1 MIFDFGSKKKF
12 EYIYARTFKFHL
24 LLLEGSNHF
33 TNLGGNLNL
42 FYMKKVLLL
51 VFLLPILTFSQICN
65 PNGNLLLYTNYDG
78 GQLTIDIDQDI
89 PNLKIGVVSYESVQV
104 VLTGAYSSNVTG
116 VVVAGYGGTNNHCG
130 FGFTTNSVVNFN
142 GSPVIVYSPP
152 ANFPNSNG
160 NANIICGYSC
170 NINSSQGGCNTVDQ
184 IEAYMLNQFSGSNLR
199 YHQVQYGCWTSN
211 QLVSSGG
218 NCCLTTVTPQ
228 PIDITLNGTDASC
241 FGACD
246 GQITS
251 TVTGGSGSLTYSW
264 TGSTGT
270 TGNLSGLCA
279 GQYILTV
286 SDGQGNQESDTIVLT
301 EPTEINMNVSIIN
314 AITCNGEEA
323 TVNVTA
329 TGGAPPY
336 TGLGYQTLPAGNHSI
351 TVEDNSGCSVSE
363 TITIDE
369 PDEIVVSSSTIDDSG
384 DCEGSITL
392 SISGGISPYNVQW
405 DANAN
410 NQTGESITNLCH
422 DIYCAT
428 VTDNNG
434 CEIQICDTIN
444 NTVSLLDDEKLQE
457 NALTIYPNPSGNQA
471 KLMID
476 SSIKGLVLI
485 EVYDSQGKL
494 HSSQKT
500 ELKGEKI
507 SIELKSE
514 NKGTYLV
521 RVIGDDFSQTKQW
534 IVGN

>member
-1 MIFDFGSKKKF
+1 MK
-12 EYIYARTFKFHL
+12 
-24 LLLEGSNHF
+24 
-33 TNLGGNLNL
+33 NL
-42 FYMKKVLLL
+42 LLL
-51 VFLLPILTFSQICN
+51 VFLLPIFAFSQICN

-104 VLTGAYSSNVTG
+104 VLTGAYASNVTG

-130 FGFTTNSVVNFN
+130 FGFTTNSVVNFS

-170 NINSSQGGCNTVDQ
+170 NVNSSQGGCNTVDQ
-184 IEAYMLNQFSGSNLR
+184 IEAYMLNQFTGSNLR

-218 NCCLTTVTPQ
+218 NCCLTIVTPQ
-228 PIDITLNGTDASC
+228 PIEITLNSTEPSC

-251 TVTGGSGSLTYSW
+251 TVTGGSGPLTYSW
-264 TGSTGT
+264 TGSTST
-270 TGNLSGLCA
+270 SGNLNGLCA

-286 SDGQGNQESDTIVLT
+286 SDGQGNQQSDTIVLA
-301 EPTEINMNVSIIN
+301 EPSEINMNVSIIN
-314 AITCNGEEA
+314 AIACNGEEA

-336 TGLGYQTLPAGNHSI
+336 TGLGYQTLPAGNH
-351 TVEDNSGCSVSE
+351 TVTVVDNDGCSVDE
-363 TITIDE
+363 TITIEE
-369 PDEIVVSSSTIDDSG
+369 PDEIMISSSNTNDTG
-384 DCEGSITL
+384 DCDGSISL
-392 SISGGISPYNVQW
+392 SITGGDSPYSVQW

-410 NQTGESITNLCH
+410 NQTGEMITNLCH

-434 CEIQICDTIN
+434 CEVGFCDTIN
-444 NTVSLLDDEKLQE
+444 SIASVMENLNTLE
-457 NALTIYPNPSGNQA
+457 NSLTIYPNPSGNKA
-471 KLMID
+471 NLMID
-476 SSIKGLVLI
+476 SSKKGPILI

-494 HSSQKT
+494 HSSQQA
-500 ELKGEKI
+500 ELNGEKTT
-507 SIELKSE
+507 IELKSAK
-514 NKGTYLV
+514 KGAYLV
-521 RVIGDDFSQTKQW
+521 HVIGKDFSQTRQW
-534 IVGN
+534 IVGK

>member
-1 MIFDFGSKKKF
+1 
-12 EYIYARTFKFHL
+12 
-24 LLLEGSNHF
+24 
-33 TNLGGNLNL
+33 
-42 FYMKKVLLL
+42 
-51 VFLLPILTFSQICN
+51 
-65 PNGNLLLYTNYDG
+65 
-78 GQLTIDIDQDI
+78 
-89 PNLKIGVVSYESVQV
+89 
-104 VLTGAYSSNVTG
+104 
-116 VVVAGYGGTNNHCG
+116 
-130 FGFTTNSVVNFN
+130 
-142 GSPVIVYSPP
+142 
-152 ANFPNSNG
+152 
-160 NANIICGYSC
+160 
-170 NINSSQGGCNTVDQ
+170 
-184 IEAYMLNQFSGSNLR
+184 MLNQFSGSNLR

-369 PDEIVVSSSTIDDSG
+369 PDEIVVSSSTTDDSG

-444 NTVSLLDDEKLQE
+444 NTVSLLDDGKLQD

-476 SSIKGLVLI
+476 SSKKGLVLI